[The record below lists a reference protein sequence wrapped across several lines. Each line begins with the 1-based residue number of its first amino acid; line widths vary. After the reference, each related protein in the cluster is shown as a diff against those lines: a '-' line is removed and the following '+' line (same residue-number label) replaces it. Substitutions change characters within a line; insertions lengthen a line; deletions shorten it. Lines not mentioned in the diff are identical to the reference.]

1 MGKKNENEEKSDGVV
16 PSSLQPP
23 STFGGASLKKKKTK
37 EKNERGMLIKYLFWH
52 TAF

>member
-23 STFGGASLKKKKTK
+23 STFGGASLKKKTK
-37 EKNERGMLIKYLFWH
+37 EKTSVEC
-52 TAF
+52 